1 MSTST
6 GDAGFTTDGRG
17 MMGKTNAQIDKQHE
31 SIRYA
36 LEWYTEAFRRKLEA
50 DAELDRAASALDQ
63 TLAKVVFGLM
73 TQNACFKRFTPM
85 VKP

>member
-1 MSTST
+1 
-6 GDAGFTTDGRG
+6 

>member
-1 MSTST
+1 
-6 GDAGFTTDGRG
+6 
-17 MMGKTNAQIDKQHE
+17 MGKTNAQIDKQHE

-63 TLAKVVFGLM
+63 TLAKIPHG
-73 TQNACFKRFTPM
+73 KRERMATYL
-85 VKP
+85 K